1 MENNPR
7 PLVGLVKDTMCGLYV
22 VVRLLGIKIEDVY
35 AWYLMFLGTLHNS
48 KDVIGFVGLGHMGSR
63 MCQNLVNDGRKI
75 LVYDIDNAKKESV
88 VSTIQSSVSNKDMVN
103 GVDSVQELGSK
114 CNIVITMLPNDNI
127 VRMTNNALME
137 GLQQSQNDNITTR

>member
-1 MENNPR
+1 MLFSSFASRSALKSTVRVSGSFRSLSASSTSNA
-7 PLVGLVKDTMCGLYV
+7 LVD
-22 VVRLLGIKIEDVY
+22 
-35 AWYLMFLGTLHNS
+35 NS